1 MSNAKE
7 LLKRLDEKTI
17 HPTLWAKA
25 VQLVEACVA
34 RGSQYYAISGY
45 RSVEEQNGLYAQGRT
60 KPGAIVTNARG
71 GQSAH
76 NFGLAIDFCKDADIQ
91 RAGLQ
96 PDWNAHQYEVL
107 AEEAK
112 KLGLEAGLYWQFK
125 DAPHIQLPLTAH
137 GIKLFSAAPKP
148 GDENNLLGLYMAG
161 GMPAVWARID
171 KEKW

>member
-1 MSNAKE
+1 MDSAE
-7 LLKRLDEKTI
+7 LMKRLDAKTI
-17 HPTLWAKA
+17 HPALWALA
-25 VQLVEACVA
+25 VKLVEACLA
-34 RGSQYYAISGY
+34 RGVQYYAISGY

-76 NFGLAIDFCKDADIQ
+76 NFGVAIDFCKDADVA

-96 PDWNAHQYEVL
+96 PDWNADSYKVL

-148 GDENNLLGLYMAG
+148 DDDNNLLALHTKG
-161 GMPAVWARID
+161 GMAAVWARID